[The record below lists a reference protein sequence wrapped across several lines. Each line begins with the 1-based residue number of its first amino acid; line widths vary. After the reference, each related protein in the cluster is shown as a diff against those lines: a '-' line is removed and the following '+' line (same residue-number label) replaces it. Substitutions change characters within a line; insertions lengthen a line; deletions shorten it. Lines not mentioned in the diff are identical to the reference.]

1 MINVG
6 TEDTL
11 VLCFQGLNHHC
22 ALFYCS
28 DKAPVS
34 MSEGSF
40 ERDRDLQ
47 YNQRDDALLP
57 SLRSKINYTQG
68 KRGKDRKT

>member
-1 MINVG
+1 MINAG

-28 DKAPVS
+28 EKAPVS

-40 ERDRDLQ
+40 DVTGIS
-47 YNQRDDALLP
+47 NT
-57 SLRSKINYTQG
+57 INEMMHCFPAYAA
-68 KRGKDRKT
+68 K